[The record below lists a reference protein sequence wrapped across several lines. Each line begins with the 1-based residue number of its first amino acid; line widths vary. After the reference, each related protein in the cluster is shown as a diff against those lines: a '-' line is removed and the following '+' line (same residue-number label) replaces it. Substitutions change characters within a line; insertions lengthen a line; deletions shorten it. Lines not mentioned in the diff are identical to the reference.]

1 MKVLITGGAG
11 FLGQQLIAR
20 LLADGGIRLAGH
32 GSGGAGA
39 AAVGATRLE
48 PVTGITCF
56 DQVAGRIDDPRVRNV
71 AGDVS
76 DAATMRSLVDA
87 ETGVVVHLAAVV
99 SGTAEA
105 DFDLGMRVNVDG
117 TRHLLE
123 ACRALGQQPRL
134 LFSSSIATFGG
145 ALPPVVGDGTTPT
158 PQGSYGS
165 QKLIGEILVQ
175 DYTRKGFIDGR
186 SVRVPT
192 VVVRPGRPNGAASG
206 FASGIIREPLAG
218 VQAVLPVPPDTEM
231 WVASPRTVVDMFLHA
246 LALAPADWGW
256 YRSLNLP
263 GLTVS
268 MRDELDSLRRVAG
281 DAVAARVVARE
292 DEAVMRL
299 VRTWAARFDTAR
311 ADAMGFRADADF
323 DAIVRGYI
331 EDNPDAV
338 ARA

>member
-11 FLGQQLIAR
+11 FLGQQLVAR
-20 LLADGGIRLAGH
+20 LLADGRIRM
-32 GSGGAGA
+32 SGFGAGA
-39 AAVGATRLE
+39 AAASGPARNE

-56 DQVAGRIDDPRVRNV
+56 DQVEGAIRDPRVRNV

-76 DAATMRSLVDA
+76 DAALLRTLIDA

-123 ACRALGQQPRL
+123 ACRAVGHQPRL
-134 LFSSSIATFGG
+134 LFSSSIAVFGG
-145 ALPPVVGDGTTPT
+145 ALPPVVADATTPT
-158 PQGSYGS
+158 PQGSYGA

-175 DYTRKGFIDGR
+175 DYTRKGFVDGR

-218 VQAVLPVPPDTEM
+218 VEAVLPVPPETEM
-231 WVASPRTVVDMFLHA
+231 WVASPRAVVRMFLHA
-246 LALAPADWGW
+246 LGLAPSDWGW

-268 MRDELDSLRRVAG
+268 MHDELAALRKVAG
-281 DAVAARVVARE
+281 DAVAARVVPRP
-292 DEAVMRL
+292 DENVMRL

-311 ADAMGFRADADF
+311 ADAMGFTADADF
-323 DAIVRGYI
+323 ESIVRGYI
-331 EDNPDAV
+331 EDNPGAISGH
-338 ARA
+338 